1 MNESGLRSSMI
12 ALSMCNFMVAFMV
25 SGVGACLPSI
35 GNDLHASAGD
45 LSLISAVY
53 VLSLVIFNIV
63 AAQLIAIMGQRRVFL
78 YGFAIFLVM
87 CLSLAFSPNVELVWG
102 QRFIQGAGAAM
113 VATSSVTLLI
123 SIAPRSMQGRL
134 MGLLTASTYVG
145 IALGPLVGG
154 GIATALGWRWLFVV
168 LLPLGVLAWIA
179 MFRTVRVRQFLLGGV
194 LCGNETRSDEHHRGK
209 RGNGGKAQR
218 TAS

>member
-1 MNESGLRSSMI
+1 MSESGLRSSMI

-35 GNDLHASAGD
+35 GSDLHASAGE

-78 YGFAIFLVM
+78 YGFAVFLVM
-87 CLSLAFSPNVELVWG
+87 CLSLAFSPTVELVWG
-102 QRFIQGAGAAM
+102 QRFVQGAGAAM

-145 IALGPLVGG
+145 IALGHQV
-154 GIATALGWRWLFVV
+154 
-168 LLPLGVLAWIA
+168 
-179 MFRTVRVRQFLLGGV
+179 
-194 LCGNETRSDEHHRGK
+194 
-209 RGNGGKAQR
+209 
-218 TAS
+218 

>member
-1 MNESGLRSSMI
+1 M
-12 ALSMCNFMVAFMV
+12 
-25 SGVGACLPSI
+25 GACLPSI

-179 MFRTVRVRQFLLGGV
+179 MFRTVRVRQVPVPTGPPRLCQSSRYSPRAERPRHLHPVHVPGRAGRRLGP
-194 LCGNETRSDEHHRGK
+194 H
-209 RGNGGKAQR
+209 AQDWWR
-218 TAS
+218 TSL

>member
-145 IALGPLVGG
+145 IALGAAGG
-154 GIATALGWRWLFVV
+154 RRASPRRWAGAGFSSCCFPWAFWHGSPCSVPSGCGRFPCRPDSICRAL
-168 LLPLGVLAWIA
+168 P
-179 MFRTVRVRQFLLGGV
+179 
-194 LCGNETRSDEHHRGK
+194 
-209 RGNGGKAQR
+209 
-218 TAS
+218 

>member
-63 AAQLIAIMGQRRVFL
+63 AAQLIAIMGQRRV
-78 YGFAIFLVM
+78 
-87 CLSLAFSPNVELVWG
+87 
-102 QRFIQGAGAAM
+102 
-113 VATSSVTLLI
+113 
-123 SIAPRSMQGRL
+123 
-134 MGLLTASTYVG
+134 
-145 IALGPLVGG
+145 
-154 GIATALGWRWLFVV
+154 V
-168 LLPLGVLAWIA
+168 L
-179 MFRTVRVRQFLLGGV
+179 
-194 LCGNETRSDEHHRGK
+194 
-209 RGNGGKAQR
+209 
-218 TAS
+218 